1 MTVPDTQS
9 DHPATTRDEIDSSDL
24 TMLGA
29 AALAGPGV
37 ETGVRRVL
45 SDIVLM
51 IEDHSAS
58 LQETTPTAPADE
70 R

>member
-29 AALAGPGV
+29 AALAGPANVIMQLAMPAVGYGV
-37 ETGVRRVL
+37 YESRVDSGNLL
-45 SDIVLM
+45 SLIH
-51 IEDHSAS
+51 I
-58 LQETTPTAPADE
+58 
-70 R
+70 